1 MKNTEQADR
10 GNTARYYLPEEGIYL
25 EKWKQGRPCATAAGK
40 RNPIPL
46 DPDEM
51 ALLEQCDGMTPIEP
65 SLLTD
70 RLEAMRIIR
79 RCGRGTAPATPIRII
94 EHPNYYVRQI
104 DWAVTDRCNYNCRH
118 CFHAVDNT
126 THRNEFS
133 LEEAMRFLDEVRE
146 CGIRALRLTGGEP
159 TLHPRFRE
167 IVTGMRERGLF
178 LNTLVTNGSRITPEF
193 LAFLK
198 ERHPEVIILLSFDG
212 IGWHDWMRQHPGS
225 EEKTLEAIRLS
236 REAGLKVYINANVHR
251 KNADGMFATVEK
263 LVSLGAD
270 RIRIIR
276 TSESPRWELNKEN
289 DTLLPEEYY
298 DFSMRFARQYRDSGL
313 RVPVTIWQSLYL
325 NGERKTFSI
334 LPVKAPAACFTGKE
348 RICSA
353 MMIKPSVQANGDVV
367 PCSPMAGLFEFLG
380 VHLGNVHERSLK
392 DLLTEGAFAQMIT
405 ATAGEK
411 MEKNPECAA
420 CRYFKEC
427 QGGCPAL
434 SFVSGGSVFS
444 SDRYKCAFFRNG
456 YAEKYRR
463 LMEEWKEIEKR

>member
-1 MKNTEQADR
+1 METKELAAGT
-10 GNTARYYLPEEGIYL
+10 GPVKTYIPEEGVTL
-25 EKWKQGRPCATAAGK
+25 EKWKQGRVCVTAGGAK
-40 RNPIPL
+40 TPLPL
-46 DPDEM
+46 DPDEIS
-51 ALLEQCDGMTPIEP
+51 LLEKCDGKTSIES

-79 RCGRGTAPATPIRII
+79 RCGEGAEPVPPLRVIK
-94 EHPNYYVRQI
+94 HPNYFVKQI
-104 DWAVTDRCNYNCRH
+104 DWAITDRCNYNCRH

-167 IVTGMRERGLF
+167 IVTGMRDRGLF

-193 LAFLK
+193 LSFLK
-198 ERHPEVIILLSFDG
+198 ELYPDVLILLSFDG

-225 EEKTLEAIRLS
+225 EEKTLEAIRLCK
-236 REAGLKVYINANVHR
+236 EAGIRVNINANVHR
-251 KNADGMFATVEK
+251 KNADGMFGTVKK
-263 LVSLGAD
+263 LVSLGVD

-276 TSESPRWELNKEN
+276 TSESPRWELNKKS

-298 DFSMRFARQYRDSGL
+298 DFSMRFAKQYRDSGI
-313 RVPVTIWQSLYL
+313 RVPVIIWQSLYL
-325 NGERKTFSI
+325 NGSREAYRIFPIKG
-334 LPVKAPAACFTGKE
+334 PAACYTGKS
-348 RICSA
+348 RMCSA

-367 PCSPMAGLFEFLG
+367 PCSPLAGIFELKG
-380 VHLGNVHERSLK
+380 IHLGNIRERSLK
-392 DLLTEGAFAQMIT
+392 ELLTESPFTEMIT
-405 ATAGEK
+405 ATVAEK

-420 CRYFKEC
+420 CPYMKEC

-434 SFVSGGSVFS
+434 AFVSGGSVFS
-444 SDRYKCAFFRNG
+444 PDRYKCVFFQKG

-463 LMEEWKEIEKR
+463 TMEGWKEKI